1 MRYIYILNI
10 YIYLKIIFYKFEI
23 IRIKDIFFEL

>member
-10 YIYLKIIFYKFEI
+10 WIYLKIIFYKFEI